1 MKTYVIALL
10 LFLPLHLFA
19 GIMQI
24 NRCNVGSNSND
35 AATIAT
41 IDVSIEDI
49 LENELSVCIDNEIYT
64 LPLLYTEN
72 RSDNDFGVIF
82 QNDSI
87 MVSISVYKNQ
97 LSGMIQKK
105 WISLFHRARFYG

>member
-35 AATIAT
+35 AVIIAT
-41 IDVSIEDI
+41 IDVSIEDL
-49 LENELSVCIDNEIYT
+49 LEDELSVCIDNEIYT
-64 LPLLYTEN
+64 LPLLYTEYHM
-72 RSDNDFGVIF
+72 SDG
-82 QNDSI
+82 
-87 MVSISVYKNQ
+87 SVK
-97 LSGMIQKK
+97 SEKK
-105 WISLFHRARFYG
+105 VNSKSF